1 MRPEV
6 VELFHQLA
14 DLSPEERERYL
25 AGHPTDAG
33 TLRDV
38 EELLAHDGTG
48 SDPLTASIA
57 ASAARAVLQ
66 TDADA
71 VGARC
76 GAFRLVNVV
85 GRGGMGVVYFAERVD
100 GEIRQCAAVKLLHPG
115 WTDVHR
121 ERFLQERE
129 ILAALS
135 HPNIAHLLDAG
146 HLDDG
151 QPYLAM
157 EYVEG
162 QPIDRHCAGLGVRQ
176 KIELFLKV
184 CGAVE
189 YLHKNHLVHRDL
201 KPNNILV
208 TAEGEPKLLDFG
220 ISKVLD
226 LGGDV
231 TATMVRMLTPKYAS
245 PEQASG
251 EPVGSASDIYSL
263 GAVLHTMLTGAPPEG
278 TGPARPAAELK
289 GDLHL
294 VVRTALR
301 QEPEERYASVA
312 QFAADLRSVLESK
325 PIYARKGDVI
335 YRARKLVRRRAL
347 PIALSGAATIA
358 ALSAGA
364 VVWSRSRLVPGMNL
378 TAERLTAN
386 TTELPVH
393 AAAISPDGKWIAYS
407 DALGIHLRDTAS
419 GVTRLLPQTRGH
431 VFGRWMPGGA
441 SLRTTVQ
448 DGSSVKS
455 MMVYPGGRPPESAPA
470 ADSWVVSPGGKR
482 RAMAPEGEQRLVVQS
497 PAGNDS
503 REIWRAAENHTLSDF
518 AWSPNGEEVAVVSS
532 GSGGSTLELIDAVRG
547 RHTVLVAETR
557 KLEIGGMVWAGRD
570 RIVVSNL
577 EPVGANGYNSNLW
590 EVRLNARREASA
602 GGLRKITAWTDFPIQ
617 PGSLTTDGRKLVFV
631 RSFAQ
636 RDVYVAGID
645 GARSRLEAPRRLTL
659 ELGDDYPTAWT
670 RDSKSVILTSDR
682 TGVMRVFR
690 QTLDQQT
697 ADPLTDLPGSQI
709 LPRMAPDGKSVLF
722 CSMVPKV
729 RTCRLMRA
737 PLGGGRPQL
746 VDTIAKIGDFRCSA
760 AGPCSVAQRL
770 GQDRRYAVFEMD
782 WKKGKGREIYR
793 DTDGPSGTPDISPDG
808 KWLATVSGAKIIVRS
823 FSTGAVVREI
833 AVRGAAK
840 LATLDYAPDGKGFYA
855 GEVLPTEARQLYV
868 DLSGATTLLWRQP
881 GSAIIWSVPSPD
893 GRNLAMLMYTTEAN
907 VYMVDGF

>member
-1 MRPEV
+1 VRPEV
-6 VELFHQLA
+6 VELFHRLA
-14 DLSPEERERYL
+14 DLSPEERGRYL
-25 AGHPTDAG
+25 TEHPVDAR
-33 TLRDV
+33 TLLDV

-57 ASAARAVLQ
+57 SSAARAVLQ
-66 TDADA
+66 MDVDA
-71 VGARC
+71 VGVRC
-76 GAFRLVNVV
+76 GAFRLMNVV

-121 ERFLQERE
+121 ERFLRERE

-162 QPIDRHCAGLGVRQ
+162 KPIDQHCAGLGVRR

-226 LGGDV
+226 LTGDV

-263 GAVLHTMLTGAPPEG
+263 GAVLHTMLTGAPPDDAS
-278 TGPARPAAELK
+278 PQPAAGLK
-289 GDLHL
+289 GDLEL
-294 VVRTALR
+294 VIRTALR

-325 PIYARKGDVI
+325 PIQARKGDVI

-347 PIALSGAATIA
+347 PIALSGAAA
-358 ALSAGA
+358 VAGLSAGA
-364 VVWSRSRLVPGMNL
+364 VVWSRSRVVPGVNL
-378 TAERLTAN
+378 IAERLTAN
-386 TTELPVH
+386 TTEVPIH

-407 DALGIHLRDTAS
+407 DDLGIHLRDTAS

-431 VFGRWMPGGA
+431 VFVRWMPGGA

-448 DGSSVKS
+448 DGSTVKTTV
-455 MMVYPGGRPPESAPA
+455 VYPAGRPPEPAPA
-470 ADSWVVSPGGKR
+470 LDSWVVSPDGKR
-482 RAMAPEGEQRLVVQS
+482 RAMAPEGEQRLVVQD
-497 PAGNDS
+497 PAGSDS

-518 AWSPNGEEVAVVSS
+518 VWSPDAEEMAVVSA
-532 GSGGSTLELIDAVRG
+532 GSGGSTLEVIDVVRG
-547 RHTVLVAETR
+547 RKTVLIPETR
-557 KLEIGGMVWAGRD
+557 KLEIGGTVWAGHD
-570 RIVVSNL
+570 RIVVSDL

-590 EVRLNARREASA
+590 EIRLDARREPAA
-602 GGLRKITAWTDFPIQ
+602 GGLRKMTAWTDFPIQ
-617 PGSLTTDGRKLVFV
+617 PGSLTAAGRRLVFV

-645 GARSRLEAPRRLTL
+645 AARSHLEPPRRLTL

-682 TGVMRVFR
+682 SGVMRIFR
-690 QTLDQQT
+690 QTLDQET
-697 ADPLTDLPGSQI
+697 ADPLSDLPGSQI
-709 LPRMAPDGKSVLF
+709 LPRMAPDGNSVLF

-729 RTCRLMRA
+729 GACRLMRA
-737 PLGGGRPQL
+737 PLAGGKAQM

-760 AGPCSVAQRL
+760 AGACSVAQRL
-770 GQDRRYAVFEMD
+770 GQNRGYVVFEMD
-782 WKKGKGREIYR
+782 LRKGKGREIYR
-793 DTDGPSGTPDISPDG
+793 DTDGSSGTPDISPDG

-833 AVRGAAK
+833 PVRE
-840 LATLDYAPDGKGFYA
+840 ATNLTSLDYAPDGKGFYT
-855 GEVLPTEARQLYV
+855 GEILPTEARQLYV

-881 GSAIIWSVPSPD
+881 GGSTIWSVPSPD